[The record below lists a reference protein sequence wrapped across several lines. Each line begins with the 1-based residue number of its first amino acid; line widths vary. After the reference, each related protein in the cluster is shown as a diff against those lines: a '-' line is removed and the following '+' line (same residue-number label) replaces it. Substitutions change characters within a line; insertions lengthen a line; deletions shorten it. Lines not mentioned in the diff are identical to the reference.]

1 MMIVLYIIFG
11 IIALIM
17 LMQYVMIFSAKKS
30 KGTKLTGLK
39 GNLKRLEGNGT
50 KGLVYFFSPSC
61 HACKAQ
67 TPVIKTLQSN
77 YKNVYD
83 VDISKDL
90 STARV
95 FGIKATPTTIAVED
109 GVISQVF
116 LGVKPK
122 EFLEK
127 YLRGNN

>member
-1 MMIVLYIIFG
+1 
-11 IIALIM
+11 M
-17 LMQYVMIFSAKKS
+17 LMQFVMVIAAKRS

-39 GNLKRLEGNGT
+39 GNLKKLEGNGT

-90 STARV
+90 NTARV

-109 GVISQVF
+109 GVINQVF

-127 YLRGNN
+127 YLKGNN